1 MMKKVGVAILG
12 VGVVGGG
19 TYKTLVEHHD
29 FYLKTQQVDVTVEA
43 VLDRDLNRVRELG
56 VPEENIAN
64 SIQEVL
70 ANPNVDIVVETI
82 GGIGVAKEFVTA
94 ALREGKTVVTSNKEL
109 ICKYSHELEKIA
121 KHNHCGLYYE
131 ASCVGGV
138 PIIRTLLDGVQANNI
153 QSMMGIVNGTTNY
166 ILTKMTYE
174 GADYAEVLKEAQR
187 LGYAEANPTAD
198 VDGFDST
205 YKLSILSSMAFH
217 TKIPYTKISRE
228 GISGISAKDIAYGK
242 ELGYTL
248 KLLAIAKNTPKGIE
262 ARVHPTFI
270 RHAHPLAS
278 VNDAFNAVY
287 LTGDTVGDI
296 MLYGRGAG
304 ALPTASAVVSD
315 VLYAT
320 THSDIKYSTFKNN
333 AAAESDTKFVNDFAS
348 AYYLRLSV
356 KDEAGTLAKICSIF
370 AKYGISIVKISQ
382 KHEDDNVESDNLP
395 LIVITHKT
403 TENSIKKAVV
413 KIDATGMAKVE
424 ALIHVES

>member
-1 MMKKVGVAILG
+1 MTKKVGVAILG

-19 TYKTLVEHHD
+19 TYKTLVDHHD
-29 FYLKTQQVDVTVEA
+29 FYLKTQQVDVTVES
-43 VLDRDLNRVRELG
+43 VLDRDLDRVRALG
-56 VPEENIAN
+56 VPEENIAS

-82 GGIGVAKEFVTA
+82 GGIGVAKDFVTA
-94 ALREGKTVVTSNKEL
+94 ALMDGKTVVTSNKEL
-109 ICKYSHELEKIA
+109 ICKFSHELEKIA
-121 KHNHCGLYYE
+121 KRNHCGLYYE

-138 PIIRTLLDGVQANNI
+138 PIIRTLLDGVQANHI

-166 ILTKMTYE
+166 ILTKMTNE
-174 GADYAEVLKEAQR
+174 GADYAEVLKEAQK

-198 VDGFDST
+198 VDGFDSM

-228 GISGISAKDIAYGK
+228 GISNVNIMDINYGK

-248 KLLAIAKNTPKGIE
+248 KLLAIAKNTKKGIE

-270 RHAHPLAS
+270 RTAHPLAS
-278 VNDAFNAVY
+278 VNDSFNAVY
-287 LTGDTVGDI
+287 LTGDAVDGI

-304 ALPTASAVVSD
+304 AFPTASAVVSD
-315 VLYAT
+315 VLYAA

-333 AAAESDTKFVNDFAS
+333 ATADSDTHFVNDFAS
-348 AYYLRLSV
+348 EYYLRLSV
-356 KDEAGTLAKICSIF
+356 KDEAGVLAKVCSIF
-370 AKYGISIVKISQ
+370 AKYGISIVEILQ
-382 KHEDDNVESDNLP
+382 KHNENTEDGVP
-395 LIVITHKT
+395 LLIITHQT
-403 TENSIKKAVV
+403 TENSIKKAVA
-413 KIDATGMAKVE
+413 KINALGIGSVE

>member
-1 MMKKVGVAILG
+1 MTKKAGVAILG

-19 TYKTLVEHHD
+19 TYKTIVEHHD
-29 FYLKTQQVDVTVEA
+29 FYLKTQQVDITVEA
-43 VLDRDLNRVRELG
+43 VLDRDLDRVRALG
-56 VPEENIAN
+56 VPEENIAQ

-94 ALREGKTVVTSNKEL
+94 ALMDGKTVVTSNKEL

-121 KHNHCGLYYE
+121 KRNHCGLYYE

-138 PIIRTLLDGVQANNI
+138 PIIRTLLDGVQANHI

-174 GADYAEVLKEAQR
+174 GANYADVLKEAQK

-198 VDGFDST
+198 VDGFDSM

-217 TKIPYTKISRE
+217 TKIPYTKIFRE
-228 GISGISAKDIAYGK
+228 GISTIDTKDIAYGK

-248 KLLAIAKNTPKGIE
+248 KLLAIAKNTAKGIE

-270 RHAHPLAS
+270 RNSHPLAS
-278 VNDAFNAVY
+278 VNDSFNAVY
-287 LTGDTVGDI
+287 LNGDAVGDV

-315 VLYAT
+315 VLYAA
-320 THSDIKYSTFKNN
+320 THSDVKYSTFKNN
-333 AAAESDTKFVNDFAS
+333 ATAESDTKFISDFTS

-356 KDEAGTLAKICSIF
+356 KDEAGVLAKISSIF
-370 AKYGISIVKISQ
+370 AKYGISIVEISQ
-382 KHEDDNVESDNLP
+382 KQNADMAEGIVP
-395 LIVITHKT
+395 LIVITHRT
-403 TENSIKKAVV
+403 TENSVKNAVA
-413 KIDATGMAKVE
+413 KINDSGIGSVE